1 MEEVV
6 FLERQ
11 FIKEE
16 IWCALQDSDSTK
28 APGPYCINSG
38 WLKKLPMIA
47 DQVVHF
53 FNKFHNKAYI
63 PAGAN
68 SSIIVLIPKKHNP
81 ELLADFRPIS
91 LINSSF
97 KLLFKV

>member
-28 APGPYCINSG
+28 APGPYGINSG
-38 WLKKLPMIA
+38 WLKKLWHMIV

-63 PAGAN
+63 PAGVN
-68 SSIIVLIPKKHNP
+68 SSIVLIPKKN
-81 ELLADFRPIS
+81 IIQS
-91 LINSSF
+91 Y
-97 KLLFKV
+97 